1 MLIGE
6 PNVARGR
13 WNLGKVTEVYP
24 SKDGLVRVVQ
34 VKTED
39 GLYTRQIHRL
49 CLLEKAPETNDGT
62 VTNQIT
68 QDGWPGGSVSAK
80 IELA

>member
-1 MLIGE
+1 MEAETEGLQ
-6 PNVARGR
+6 NRR
-13 WNLGKVTEVYP
+13 CLGKVTEVYP
-24 SKDGLVRVVQ
+24 SKDGLVRVMQ

-39 GLYTRQIHRL
+39 GLYTRPIHRL

-62 VTNQIT
+62 VTNQIA
-68 QDGWPGGSVSAK
+68 QDGWSGRGVSAK